1 MLSIELIR
9 KEQDFVKAAMH
20 NRGENIVFT
29 SMLEIDA
36 KRRRYIVQRDALRSR
51 RNEVSKKIGRMREK
65 PQDLIEEMR
74 QVGDEIKNLDD
85 QTKAVQ
91 AELNSI
97 LLTIPNIPL
106 DSVPKGTG
114 ESQNI
119 VVREF
124 GQLEQL
130 TFEALPHWDLGER
143 LDIIDFER
151 GAKLSGSRFY
161 ILKGMG
167 AKLERALIS
176 WMLDVHTKKHGYT
189 EISPPYLVKQETM
202 LASGNLPKFAD
213 NLYQDTEDDLW
224 LIPTAE
230 VPLTSLHRNEIIQSE
245 KLPLY
250 YTAYTPCFRREKA
263 SAGKDTR
270 GIKRVHQFGK
280 VEMYKFVE
288 PTTSNMELEK
298 LINDAEDICRMLSI
312 PYRIIELCTGD
323 LGFNAAKTYDLEM
336 WAAGS
341 QEWLEVSSCSN
352 CTDFQAR
359 RANIKYRSSD
369 QNKTQFVHTLNGSG
383 LALPRVIIAILEN
396 YQQSDG
402 SVLIPEVLRPYTG
415 FDLIR

>member
-1 MLSIELIR
+1 LLSIELIR

>member
-1 MLSIELIR
+1 
-9 KEQDFVKAAMH
+9 
-20 NRGENIVFT
+20 
-29 SMLEIDA
+29 MLEIDA

>member
-1 MLSIELIR
+1 M
-9 KEQDFVKAAMH
+9 D
-20 NRGENIVFT
+20 NRGEDISIT
-29 SMLEIDA
+29 AILEIDA
-36 KRRRYIVQRDALRSR
+36 KRRKLIVKGDELRAR
-51 RNEVSKKIGRMREK
+51 RNEVSKEIGRMREK
-65 PQDLIEEMR
+65 SQNLIEEMR
-74 QVGDEIKNLDD
+74 LVGVEIKNLDD
-85 QTKAVQ
+85 QTKAIE
-91 AELNSI
+91 AELSSI
-97 LLTIPNIPL
+97 LLAIPNIPL
-106 DSVPKGTG
+106 DSVPKGAD
-114 ESQNI
+114 ESQNS
-119 VVREF
+119 VVREY
-124 GQLEQL
+124 GQIKPLN
-130 TFEALPHWDLGER
+130 FEPLPHWDLGER

-161 ILKGMG
+161 IFKGLG

-189 EISPPYLVKQETM
+189 EISPPYLVRQETM
-202 LASGNLPKFAD
+202 LASGNLPKFGD

-230 VPLTSLHRNEIIQSE
+230 VPLTSLHRNEII
-245 KLPLY
+245 KGDILPLY

-288 PTTSNMELEK
+288 PTTSDIELEK
-298 LINDAEDICRMLSI
+298 LISDAEDICKMLAI
-312 PYRIIELCTGD
+312 PYRIVELCTGD

-341 QEWLEVSSCSN
+341 EEWLEVSSCSN

-369 QNKTQFVHTLNGSG
+369 QMKTQFVHTLNGSG

-402 SVLIPEVLRPYTG
+402 SVMIPDVLRPYTG
-415 FDLIR
+415 FDVIR